1 MLACEDNSGLGLR
14 GSNMGTDH
22 FGKNGKLD
30 SSKKWKSSWAQFYWD
45 LLSWKQKEKAYQTDI
60 STDPGESPAGH
71 NAVFPLTA
79 IQLHSKHGMYQAL
92 RKWKTCIEI
101 HSHF

>member
-30 SSKKWKSSWAQFYWD
+30 SSKKWKSS
-45 LLSWKQKEKAYQTDI
+45 
-60 STDPGESPAGH
+60 
-71 NAVFPLTA
+71 
-79 IQLHSKHGMYQAL
+79 
-92 RKWKTCIEI
+92 
-101 HSHF
+101 

>member
-1 MLACEDNSGLGLR
+1 MGR
-14 GSNMGTDH
+14 MGS
-22 FGKNGKLD
+22 KNGKLD
-30 SSKKWKSSWAQFYWD
+30 SSKKWKSSRAQFCLD

-79 IQLHSKHGMYQAL
+79 IQLHSKHGMYQGL
-92 RKWKTCIEI
+92 RK
-101 HSHF
+101 